1 MPFQIPPPVLERL
14 RARRLEQRQL
24 RAARSAAG
32 ALREPTGGNFI
43 DTIRHLFSGAASVEE
58 VAGQYVA
65 AMYAWQ
71 DEVEDKYDAFLLD
84 PGMGPM
90 AYLTS
95 DGRVLEDLRGW
106 DGDEIVEVDG
116 FRAHSALIVGARN
129 TRIVELLELI
139 PQPPP
144 GSSVCSKCNGKRV
157 AEPVPGFGTEL
168 PCNACDA
175 RGWMDAA

>member
-1 MPFQIPPPVLERL
+1 MPFEIPPPLLERL

-24 RAARSAAG
+24 RATRSAAG
-32 ALREPTGGNFI
+32 APREQAGGNFI
-43 DTIRHLFSGAASVEE
+43 DSIRHLFSGASSVDQA
-58 VAGQYVA
+58 AGQYVA
-65 AMYAWQ
+65 AMNSWQ

-90 AYLTS
+90 TYLTS

-106 DGDEIVEVDG
+106 DGDEIVEVG
-116 FRAHSALIVGARN
+116 GLHAHSALIVGARK
-129 TRIVELLELI
+129 TGIVELLELI

-157 AEPVPGFGTEL
+157 AEPAPGFGIEF
-168 PCNACDA
+168 PCNECDA
-175 RGWMDAA
+175 RGWIDAG

>member
-1 MPFQIPPPVLERL
+1 MPFEIPPPLLERL

-32 ALREPTGGNFI
+32 APREQMGGNFI
-43 DTIRHLFSGAASVEE
+43 DFIRHLFSGAFPVDQA
-58 VAGQYVA
+58 ARQYVA
-65 AMYAWQ
+65 AMNSWQ

-106 DGDEIVEVDG
+106 DGDEVVEVG
-116 FRAHSALIVGARN
+116 GWRAHSALVVGARN
-129 TRIVELLELI
+129 TGIVELLELI

-157 AEPVPGFGTEL
+157 AEPVPGFGIEF
-168 PCNACDA
+168 PCNECDA
-175 RGWMDAA
+175 RGWIDAA